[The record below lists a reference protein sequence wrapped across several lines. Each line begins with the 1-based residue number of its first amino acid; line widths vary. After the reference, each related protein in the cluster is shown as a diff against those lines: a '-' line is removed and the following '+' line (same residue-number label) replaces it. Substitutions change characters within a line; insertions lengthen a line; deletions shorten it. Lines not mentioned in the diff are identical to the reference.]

1 MSESTKLAPR
11 GSSGLYHN
19 STPEKDRQITAMVTS
34 AAERLVKR
42 PEKCSFDDFKAI
54 QKRTENYVKECAVIS
69 KLPSVKGLCGAL
81 GISTRTFYNWVNK
94 HPQHPTTEYLEM
106 TKDIFADLLEEAGLN
121 NAVNNISSIFILK
134 SQHQYQETSNISLQA
149 VPYSPL
155 GEPKTITE
163 IQAAIDNDIVDD

>member
-1 MSESTKLAPR
+1 MSEKTKLAPR
-11 GSSGLYHN
+11 GSTGLYHN
-19 STPEKDRQITAMVTS
+19 STPEKDRQITAIVTS
-34 AAERLVKR
+34 GAERLIKR
-42 PEKCSFDDFKAI
+42 PKKCNIDDTNAVI
-54 QKRTENYVKECAVIS
+54 KRTEEYVMECAAIS

-81 GISTRTFYNWVNK
+81 GICSKTFYNWLNN
-94 HPQHPTTEYLEM
+94 HPKHPTTEYLEM

-149 VPYSPL
+149 IPYDPL

-163 IQAAIDNDIVDD
+163 IQAAIDSDIVDD

>member
-1 MSESTKLAPR
+1 LSKETKLAPR

-19 STPEKDRQITAMVTS
+19 STPEKDRQITAIVTS
-34 AAERLVKR
+34 GAERLIKR
-42 PEKCSFDDFKAI
+42 PDKCNIDDTKTVI
-54 QKRTENYVKECAVIS
+54 KRTEAYVKECAQIS

-81 GISTRTFYNWVNK
+81 GISSRTFYNWINN
-94 HPQHPTTEYLEM
+94 HPKHPTTEYLEL

-149 VPYSPL
+149 VPYEPL
-155 GEPKTITE
+155 GEPKTLTE
-163 IQAAIDNDIVDD
+163 IQALIDDDIVED